1 MAIRRNL
8 IIVLAHGLRSD
19 AIGDSQTWPLQTPH
33 LEKLIGRSLR
43 LVATSAC
50 PADSGGLVS
59 LFTGLHARQHGYI
72 NQTASNI
79 TCEGWPTQLVDAG
92 YHVAGVGCVS
102 AIEPWLHTA
111 VHVDDVERLDSS
123 ACSYLASSR
132 ARGTYQAIA
141 QQRRQRQRYGP
152 FEPDRLLL
160 DAEDDIDGY
169 ISKVARDTLSQ
180 MPYDKPWALI
190 VAFNGPGNDLPPPTL
205 YDQMV
210 NIRALEEGFVPA
222 DLTQIDDVAE
232 LDFPRVMLQ
241 RLEPHKLARIRCDY
255 LGRVSL
261 IDHAVGRLMQ
271 TLENRKDRD
280 RTWSIVTSDR
290 GHLLGD
296 RGLIGHRSFLGA
308 AVEVPF
314 ILTPPTPA
322 KLHAS
327 PGLVSTV
334 DVAGTIAALAGCD
347 LPAAAMGRS
356 LLHVLAGEPLGM
368 PRGGACISEF
378 GRRLMLET
386 EQYKAIFKVDTGEA
400 IGLYDLLRDADERHN
415 IVRTV
420 TGLNVLD
427 SLRLRL
433 ANALMAMRS
442 LPGGGCD

>member
-1 MAIRRNL
+1 MTSRRNL

-19 AIGDSQTWPLQTPH
+19 AIGDAQAWPLQTPH
-33 LEKLIGRSLR
+33 LEKLAGRSLR
-43 LVATSAC
+43 LIATSAC
-50 PADSGGLVS
+50 PADRGGLVS
-59 LFTGLHARQHGYI
+59 LFTGLHARQHGYVD
-72 NQTASNI
+72 QTATNI
-79 TCEGWPTQLVDAG
+79 TCEGWPTQLVENG

-102 AIEPWLHTA
+102 AIAPWLHTA
-111 VHVDDVERLDSS
+111 VHVDDSERLESA
-123 ACSYLASSR
+123 ACSYLASTR
-132 ARGTYQAIA
+132 ERGTYAAIA
-141 QQRRQRQRYGP
+141 QQRRQRQRSGP

-169 ISKVARDTLSQ
+169 IAKAARDTLAL

-190 VAFNGPGNDLPPPTL
+190 VVFNGPGNDLPPPTL

-210 NIRALEEGFVPA
+210 NIRSLEEGFVPA
-222 DLTQIDDVAE
+222 DLSDINDVAE
-232 LDFPRVMLQ
+232 LDYPRIMLQ

-261 IDHAVGRLMQ
+261 IDHGVGRLMH
-271 TLENRKDRD
+271 TLENRKDRE
-280 RTWSIVTSDR
+280 RTWTVVSSDR

-308 AVEVPF
+308 AVEVPV
-314 ILTPPTPA
+314 IIAPPTPA
-322 KLHAS
+322 RLHAS

-368 PRGGACISEF
+368 PRGGACVSEF
-378 GRRLMLET
+378 GRRIMLES
-386 EQYKAIFKVDTGEA
+386 EQYKVIFDVDSGEA
-400 IGLYDLLRDADERHN
+400 VGLYDLLHDCDERSN

-427 SLRLRL
+427 SMRARL
-433 ANALMAMRS
+433 ANALLAMRS
-442 LPGGGCD
+442 VPGGN